1 MQITAKGKRTPK
13 ASQIETDGAASHV
26 SKVLRALEILAAGP
40 CTASEI
46 TSALGVHPRTVGR
59 LLDSLVS
66 EGYVNEYGTER
77 KRVYSLT
84 LRIMSLGWQVMSR
97 TDLVKIARPYLVKLC
112 AAVNENCHICIP
124 GEDFVVDL
132 IHESGNR
139 LVTVKHNPG
148 AQVPYHCTAIGKAML
163 AHLPETCQRL
173 FKSPLKRYTEHTIVD
188 PAELLVELAKIRE
201 QGYAVDNLEFS
212 LDLRCI
218 AAPIFDYN
226 AKVVCALG
234 MSAPAVRFPKSNI
247 EPVAAAVVR
256 EASMMSRE
264 LGFSDPRQPNSLVGS
279 DTLPAP
285 SEVECD

>member
-1 MQITAKGKRTPK
+1 MHKSSTAKRTRKHPHV
-13 ASQIETDGAASHV
+13 ETDGATSHV
-26 SKVLRALEILAAGP
+26 SKVLRALEILAEGP

-46 TSALGVHPRTVGR
+46 TSALRVHPRTVGR

-66 EGYVNEYGTER
+66 EGYVSQYGTER

-97 TDLVKIARPYLVKLC
+97 TDLVKIARPYLIKLC
-112 AAVNENCHICIP
+112 AEVNENCHICIP

-163 AHLPETCQRL
+163 AHLPETCQKLLRL
-173 FKSPLKRYTEHTIVD
+173 ALKRYTEHTIVD
-188 PAELLVELAKIRE
+188 PAELLIELATIRD

-212 LDLRCI
+212 LDLRCL
-218 AAPIFDYN
+218 AAPIFDFN
-226 AKVVCALG
+226 GKVVCALG
-234 MSAPAVRFPKSNI
+234 MSAPAVRFLKSNI
-247 EPVAAAVVR
+247 PVIAEAVVR

-264 LGFSDPRQPNSLVGS
+264 LGYIDPRQPQSPAGR
-279 DTLPAP
+279 DTLPSA
-285 SEVECD
+285 SEATV